1 MDRLNLI
8 LIQMIRSFIVND
20 DKWEF
25 TLAVLQ
31 LHIVLFLKSLLDC
44 QLNLLI
50 FGQEVRLPLEIIFRP
65 KTAINEFTSSYG
77 TCKTSVF

>member
-31 LHIVLFLKSLLDC
+31 LHILFLKSLLDC

-65 KTAINEFTSSYG
+65 KTATKEFTSSYG